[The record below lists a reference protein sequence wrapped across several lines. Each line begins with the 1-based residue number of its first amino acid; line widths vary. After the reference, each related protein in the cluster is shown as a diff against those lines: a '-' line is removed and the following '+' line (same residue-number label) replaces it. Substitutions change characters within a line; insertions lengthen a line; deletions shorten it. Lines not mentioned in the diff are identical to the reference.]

1 MFAPSLTWVSILA
14 VSSWEEDAEKGLLK
28 SKPVVHHIYA
38 CINAIVSCLL
48 RRISDSDSTNSDN
61 LEDLFQNLR
70 IK

>member
-1 MFAPSLTWVSILA
+1 MFAPCLTWVSILV
-14 VSSWEEDAEKGLLK
+14 VSSWEEDAEKGLWK
-28 SKPVVHHIYA
+28 SKPVVHRIYA
-38 CINAIVSCLL
+38 CINAIESCLL